1 METGDLDG
9 KLALVTGASRG
20 IGRAIAEE
28 LAQHGARVALNYNS
42 SGDQAARLK
51 SSIKGS
57 DIFKAD
63 MARRD
68 EVSEMFSQIHQ
79 KMGRVDILVNNAGV
93 MDLMDFENFDEKRVR
108 RMFDV
113 NVMGYVYAALEADI
127 DMRSTGKGIMVNI
140 ASNAGIGTAAQG
152 TTYYAM
158 SKAAVIMLTKRLA
171 FELGHS
177 GIRVNAIA
185 PGWVESDMTLSGK
198 SEEITEKLRKNFSQK
213 SSMGMTGKPEFIAK
227 AAYFL
232 CSDNSRYMNGQVMVV
247 DGGRMD
253 NLTHSL

>member
-1 METGDLDG
+1 METGDLEG

-28 LAQHGARVALNYNS
+28 LAAHGARVALNYNS
-42 SGDQAARLK
+42 SRDQAARLK

-57 DIFKAD
+57 EIFKAD

-68 EVSEMFSQIHQ
+68 EVSQMFSQIHQ
-79 KMGRVDILVNNAGV
+79 KMGRVEILVNNAGV
-93 MDLMDFENFDEKRVR
+93 MDLMDFENFDERRVR

-113 NVMGYVYAALEADI
+113 NVMGYVYAALEAAM

-198 SEEITEKLRKNFSQK
+198 SEEIAETLRKNFSEK
-213 SSMGMTGKPEFIAK
+213 TSMGMTGKPEFIAK